1 MLAREAPEGPA
12 VWWWRPPWR
21 ASPVAC
27 ASEWTKLLKVDCD
40 FVELTSDIGSL
51 RQLMDQIFLKPAVQ
65 LENNAR
71 VQSSAPQCI
80 DYFKTFCIGKAF
92 IGSERCAVCHAC
104 LLQRVRPSQ
113 HNSMCCR
120 GLKRISVMLHGDVT
134 SKASSAELNQL
145 SLGVNMLGGH
155 CMPWATA
162 LIQAET
168 E

>member
-1 MLAREAPEGPA
+1 M
-12 VWWWRPPWR
+12 
-21 ASPVAC
+21 
-27 ASEWTKLLKVDCD
+27 
-40 FVELTSDIGSL
+40 ELTSDIGSL

-134 SKASSAELNQL
+134 SKASSAALNQL